1 MKKIFFVF
9 FCAISIIVFFNNF
22 FFHKI
27 INFNLERITEK
38 DVEIKD
44 INIDFKNQKLIIN
57 DLKILNDQNFEY
69 KNIFLCNQIII
80 NFNFFN
86 LFDELIFFNQITFES
101 PTIYIEIN
109 KENLVF
115 KDNISILEKR
125 VEKYKPKVY
134 PKKLRDRNVI
144 FKKVRLLDPKANI
157 NINGIYKYE
166 KLKLS
171 NMDFINVGTSTNESL
186 HFKKVFKI
194 ILSDIYMRIP
204 NHEIKRK
211 LKDIYISK

>member
-86 LFDELIFFNQITFES
+86 LFDELIFFNQITFKS
-101 PTIYIEIN
+101 PTIYLEIN

-125 VEKYKPKVY
+125 VKKYKPKVY
-134 PKKLRDRNVI
+134 PKKLRDRNVL
-144 FKKVRLLDPKANI
+144 FKKVKLLDPKANI